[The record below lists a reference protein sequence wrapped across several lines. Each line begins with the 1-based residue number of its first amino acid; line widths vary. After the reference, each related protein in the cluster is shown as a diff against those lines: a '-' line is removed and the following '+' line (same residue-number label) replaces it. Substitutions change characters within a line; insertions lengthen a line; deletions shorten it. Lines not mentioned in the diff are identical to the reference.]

1 MRRQHIGIWILAI
14 VIFALDRFFKGLVA
28 THMVPGQSVP
38 VLPPVLW
45 ITYITN
51 SGAAFSI
58 LRHGAPLFIAIGVVI
73 LIGLVIYLQRHPQV
87 SKLFAWGAGLLAGG
101 TAGNLWDRI
110 VAGRVIDYIHF
121 RYFAIFN
128 LADSAIVVGIALIV
142 IEFWRKD
149 QADGRSAD

>member
-1 MRRQHIGIWILAI
+1 MRGRKIGIGVLAV
-14 VIFALDRFFKGLVA
+14 VIFALDRLLKGLVA
-28 THMVPGQSVP
+28 THMVPGQSIA

-58 LRHGAPLFIAIGVVI
+58 LQHGAPLFIVIGLVI
-73 LIGLVIYLQRHPQV
+73 LIGLFVYLRRHPEV
-87 SKLFAWGAGLLAGG
+87 SALFAWGSGLLAGG

-110 VAGRVIDYIHF
+110 VAGRVIDYVHF

-128 LADSAIVVGIALIV
+128 LADAGIVVGIALIV